1 MLKVSVLGSGN
12 LGTHMV
18 NLLNDASQ
26 VKLVQWYSRSK
37 IHDQE
42 IEVTNDIKMLK
53 NAEIYILCVNDDS
66 ISDLSNQ
73 LIFNNKLVVHTSG
86 STTYESINRKNRRGV
101 FYPLQ
106 SFSKTRKLNYSKI
119 PICIEAEN
127 DLDLNILIDLCNK
140 IGCGFHKINF
150 EQRKNLHLAAIITN
164 NFTNYLFSLSK
175 EILSDQNLNF
185 DILKPLINE
194 TVDKI
199 HKLDPS
205 ESQTGPARR
214 NDQNIIDMHIK
225 MLKDPEHQNL
235 YKLIS
240 QMIKRKYDN

>member
-18 NLLNDASQ
+18 NLLNDSSE
-26 VKLVQWYSRSK
+26 VELVQWYSRSK
-37 IHDQE
+37 IDNQE
-42 IEVTNDIKMLK
+42 IEVTNDITMLK
-53 NAEIYILCVNDDS
+53 NAEIYILCVSDDS

>member
-1 MLKVSVLGSGN
+1 MLKVIVLGSGN

-150 EQRKNLHLAAIITN
+150 EQRKNLHLAAVITN

-199 HKLDPS
+199 HKLDPY

>member
-18 NLLNDASQ
+18 NLLNDASE
-26 VKLVQWYSRSK
+26 VELVQWYSRSK
-37 IHDQE
+37 IDHEE

-53 NAEIYILCVNDDS
+53 NAEIYILCVSDDS
-66 ISDLSNQ
+66 IGDLSNQ

-106 SFSKTRKLNYSKI
+106 SFSKTRKLNYSEI

-127 DLDLNILIDLCNK
+127 DIDLNILIDLCNK
-140 IGCGFHKINF
+140 IRCDFHKINF
-150 EQRKNLHLAAIITN
+150 EQRKNLHLAAVITN

>member
-18 NLLNDASQ
+18 NLLNDSSE

-37 IHDQE
+37 IDDQE
-42 IEVTNDIKMLK
+42 IEVTNDITMLK
-53 NAEIYILCVNDDS
+53 NAEIYILCVSDDS

-86 STTYESINRKNRRGV
+86 STTYESINKKNRRGV

-106 SFSKTRKLNYSKI
+106 SFSKTRKLNYSEI
-119 PICIEAEN
+119 PVCIEAEN
-127 DLDLNILIDLCNK
+127 DIDLNILIDLCNK
-140 IGCGFHKINF
+140 IGCSFHKINF
-150 EQRKNLHLAAIITN
+150 EQRKNLHLAAVITN

-194 TVDKI
+194 TVNKI

-225 MLKDPEHQNL
+225 MLKDQDHQNL

-240 QMIKRKYDN
+240 QMIKRNYDN

>member
-199 HKLDPS
+199 HKLDPY

>member
-150 EQRKNLHLAAIITN
+150 EQRKNLHLAAVITN

-194 TVDKI
+194 TVNKI
-199 HKLDPS
+199 HKLDPY

>member
-53 NAEIYILCVNDDS
+53 NAEIYILCVSDDS

>member
-12 LGTHMV
+12 LGCHMV
-18 NLLNDASQ
+18 NLINDSSE
-26 VKLVQWYSRSK
+26 VELVQWYSRSEINHEK
-37 IHDQE
+37 
-42 IEVTNDIKMLK
+42 IEVVNDIKILK
-53 NAEIYILCVNDDS
+53 NAEIYIICVSDDS

-73 LIFNNKLVVHTSG
+73 LIFNDKLVVHTSG
-86 STTYESINRKNRRGV
+86 STAYESINNKNRRGV

-106 SFSKTRKLNYSKI
+106 SFSKTRKLNYSEI

-127 DLDLNILIDLCNK
+127 DVDLNLLVDLCNK

-150 EQRKNLHLAAIITN
+150 EQRKILHLAAVIIN
-164 NFTNYLFSLSK
+164 NFTNYLFSFSK
-175 EILSDQNLNF
+175 KILSDQNLNF

-235 YKLIS
+235 YKIIS
-240 QMIKRKYDN
+240 QMIKSKYEN

>member
-18 NLLNDASQ
+18 NLLNDASE
-26 VKLVQWYSRSK
+26 VELVQWYSRSK
-37 IHDQE
+37 INHEE

-53 NAEIYILCVNDDS
+53 NAEIYILCVSDDS

-86 STTYESINRKNRRGV
+86 STAYESINRKNRRGV

-106 SFSKTRKLNYSKI
+106 SFSKTRKLNYSEI

-150 EQRKNLHLAAIITN
+150 EQRKNLHLAAVITN

-185 DILKPLINE
+185 NILKPLINE

>member
-18 NLLNDASQ
+18 NLLNDASE
-26 VKLVQWYSRSK
+26 VELVQWYSRSK
-37 IHDQE
+37 IDHEE

-53 NAEIYILCVNDDS
+53 NAEIYILCVSDDS
-66 ISDLSNQ
+66 IGDLSNQ

-106 SFSKTRKLNYSKI
+106 SFSKTRKLNYSEI
-119 PICIEAEN
+119 PVCIEAEN
-127 DLDLNILIDLCNK
+127 DIDLNIIIDLCNK
-140 IGCGFHKINF
+140 IGCSFHEINF
-150 EQRKNLHLAAIITN
+150 EQRKNLHMAAVITN
-164 NFTNYLFSLSK
+164 NFTNYLFSISK

-194 TVDKI
+194 TVNKI

>member
-18 NLLNDASQ
+18 NLLNDSSE
-26 VKLVQWYSRSK
+26 VELVQWYSRSK

-53 NAEIYILCVNDDS
+53 NAEIYILCVSDDS

-240 QMIKRKYDN
+240 QMIKSKYDN

>member
-53 NAEIYILCVNDDS
+53 NAEIYILCINDDS

>member
-18 NLLNDASQ
+18 NLLNDSPE
-26 VKLVQWYSRSK
+26 VELVQWYYRSK
-37 IHDQE
+37 IDHPE
-42 IEVTNDIKMLK
+42 IEVTNDITMLK
-53 NAEIYILCVNDDS
+53 SAEIYILCVSDDS

-86 STTYESINRKNRRGV
+86 STAYESINRKNRRGV

-106 SFSKTRKLNYSKI
+106 SFSKTRKLNYSEI

-150 EQRKNLHLAAIITN
+150 EQRKNLHLAAVITN
-164 NFTNYLFSLSK
+164 NFTNYLFSISK

-194 TVDKI
+194 TVNKI
-199 HKLDPS
+199 HKLDPY

-225 MLKDPEHQNL
+225 MLKDPDHQNL

>member
-150 EQRKNLHLAAIITN
+150 EQRKNLHLAAVITN